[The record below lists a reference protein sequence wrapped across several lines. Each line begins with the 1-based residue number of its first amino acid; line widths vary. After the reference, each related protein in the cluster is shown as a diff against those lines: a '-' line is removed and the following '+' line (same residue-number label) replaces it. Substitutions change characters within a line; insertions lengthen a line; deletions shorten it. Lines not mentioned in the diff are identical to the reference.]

1 MVKRPVE
8 GKDKA
13 TTRRS
18 RKELICDLRQP
29 WLQEQYRPLTLAPNI
44 GHLTA
49 EARLNGDFIMHQAGK
64 RKGKEICK
72 IVSST
77 GNNYGEHPRSQH

>member
-8 GKDKA
+8 GKYKA

-29 WLQEQYRPLTLAPNI
+29 WFQEQYRPLTLTPNI

-49 EARLNGDFIMHQAGK
+49 EARLNRDIIMHQADK
-64 RKGKEICK
+64 RKGNDICK
-72 IVSST
+72 TVSST
-77 GNNYGEHPRSQH
+77 G